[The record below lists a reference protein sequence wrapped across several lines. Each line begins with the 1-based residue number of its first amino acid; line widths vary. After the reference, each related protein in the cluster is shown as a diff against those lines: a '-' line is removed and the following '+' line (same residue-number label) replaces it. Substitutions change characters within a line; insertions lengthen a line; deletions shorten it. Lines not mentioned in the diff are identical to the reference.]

1 MLMSHV
7 EDMMYPWA
15 IQCLHKAKLTQVHH
29 HFYFWVQV
37 CIILIGIR
45 NQIFSPIYQNNDGY
59 YALDESF
66 VTANGMIKCDASWTS
81 DVYDNFNQYVRGN
94 WNF

>member
-1 MLMSHV
+1 MGNPMPSQGKTDPGAPSLLLLSSS
-7 EDMMYPWA
+7 
-15 IQCLHKAKLTQVHH
+15 
-29 HFYFWVQV
+29 
-37 CIILIGIR
+37 IILIGIR

-66 VTANGMIKCDASWTS
+66 VTANVMIKCDASWTS

-94 WNF
+94 